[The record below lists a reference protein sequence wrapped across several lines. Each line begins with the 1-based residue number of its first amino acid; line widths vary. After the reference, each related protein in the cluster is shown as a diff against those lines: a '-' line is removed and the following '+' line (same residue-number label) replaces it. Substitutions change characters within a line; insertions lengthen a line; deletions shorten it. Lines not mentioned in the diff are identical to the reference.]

1 MVQKAKLDILENIP
15 DVTTLDASAVEVQTT
30 LEAPSISGEKW
41 ALNKLVIIGA
51 PVLVVVLVIAGLVL
65 FYSSGILT
73 PIPKTQVAEA
83 PLDVMENKENTVL
96 PSNRVIAE
104 PEKANMVYCKDFIID
119 LKDKNG
125 RSKVLLFDL
134 AFDLN
139 EEKIFS
145 GLENRKDVRSIIY
158 LAAKGRSAVAL
169 RSVEERKKLKT
180 ELSQELNKILGEGSV
195 KNVYFT
201 NYVIM

>member
-1 MVQKAKLDILENIP
+1 LFFYLSR
-15 DVTTLDASAVEVQTT
+15 T
-30 LEAPSISGEKW
+30 IS
-41 ALNKLVIIGA
+41 
-51 PVLVVVLVIAGLVL
+51 PVSKPQVV
-65 FYSSGILT
+65 
-73 PIPKTQVAEA
+73 EA
-83 PLDVMENKENTVL
+83 PLDGTENKENPVL

-104 PEKANMVYCKDFIID
+104 PEKANIVYCKDFIID

-125 RSKVLLFDL
+125 RSKILLFDL

-139 EEKIFS
+139 EEKIAAE
-145 GLENRKDVRSIIY
+145 LESRKDVRSIIY